1 MLKNG
6 DIQLN
11 WSIKESFFLGVN
23 IIYKSLHILIYF
35 SDSVHRS
42 LFWIFMGSFSIHFY
56 VIFYQL
62 VQPFAFSFTQPSW
75 ITQVREQILWKMTV
89 VQCALC
95 AWCLCVFV
103 HCVRGVCA
111 CLCMFASG
119 KLWLFSVCEVY
130 PYCFVNIYCYVRFF
144 KISFL
149 VTCLHICEM
158 CLSFSAKF
166 DVRFFLFFVNL
177 YGSVRF
183 TLVFVWTS
191 RNMWCSS

>member
-42 LFWIFMGSFSIHFY
+42 LFCIFMGSFSIHFY

-62 VQPFAFSFTQPSW
+62 VQPFAFSFTQPSY

-103 HCVRGVCA
+103 YVCLPQVSCDYFLYVKFILTVFWTSIA
-111 CLCMFASG
+111 MWGFLKYLF
-119 KLWLFSVCEVY
+119 WLPVY
-130 PYCFVNIYCYVRFF
+130 IYVRCVLV
-144 KISFL
+144 FL
-149 VTCLHICEM
+149 RNSM
-158 CLSFSAKF
+158 WDLSCFC
-166 DVRFFLFFVNL
+166 VFVNL
-177 YGSVRF
+177 YSSVRF
-183 TLVFVWTS
+183 TLVFVWIS